1 MNQFQYLLL
10 MGACLAITL
19 PLEVVL
25 GARVYRRVRLLLPT
39 LLVVVVVF
47 GLWDLLGIL
56 RGHWTYSSEF
66 MTGVAL
72 GPMPLEEIVF
82 FVVIPLA
89 ALLSYEAVGTILRR
103 LRRLRRTHGR
113 RSDRSRRAERDHARQ
128 EGGAA

>member
-66 MTGVAL
+66 MTGAAL

-103 LRRLRRTHGR
+103 LRRLRRKHGR
-113 RSDRSRRAERDHARQ
+113 PADRDRVRQ

>member
-25 GARVYRRVRLLLPT
+25 DARVYRRLRLLLPT

-47 GLWDLLGIL
+47 GLWDLLGIA
-56 RGHWTYSSEF
+56 RGHWTYSSEY

-89 ALLSYEAVGTILRR
+89 ALLSYEGVGTLLRR
-103 LRRLRRTHGR
+103 LRGR
-113 RSDRSRRAERDHARQ
+113 RHERDHVDENDRRAERDRAEQ
-128 EGGAA
+128 KGGAA